1 MTTPYTSSQAS
12 ATINSQDLTINAL
25 LSGYKW
31 GGSTG
36 SGATVSFS
44 FPWSNGSSA
53 VFSGPNGSAY
63 SSNGEASATYYFGL
77 NSIVQMSRILIFFK
91 LLIVQQPSV
100 TSDMHLPLHQK
111 LPMNGDMLIIQIHIT
126 QMQAIFG

>member
-44 FPWSNGSSA
+44 FPWSK
-53 VFSGPNGSAY
+53 
-63 SSNGEASATYYFGL
+63 
-77 NSIVQMSRILIFFK
+77 SRESLRD
-91 LLIVQQPSV
+91 LAL
-100 TSDMHLPLHQK
+100 
-111 LPMNGDMLIIQIHIT
+111 
-126 QMQAIFG
+126 